1 MPQALT
7 AQAPRQG
14 PRPLPLHLLS
24 ANLTLMSSLAALP
37 SARLGSLAWNPAL
50 AAAVK
55 DLTGALAAAP
65 PEALLA
71 AVGAEIER
79 RLAEMLA
86 GIQRY
91 RDHPYR
97 RSLADPPTLMVE
109 GGSRVL
115 DYGAGSSG
123 AGGGGVPVLFVP
135 SLVNRGYVLDLSAR
149 RSMLRYLAAQ
159 GIRPWLLEWGSP
171 GAIEHGYAMT
181 DYIAGRL
188 SRVLDR
194 VVTEAGGPVGLVG
207 YCMGGDLTLAAAL
220 LRPDAV
226 TALALLATPWDFSAG
241 QQGQGLFF
249 ASLRHSVAATLAA
262 FGEMPVDALQ
272 TFFLSLDPQLG
283 LKKFIAFARM
293 DPASEQAEDFVA
305 LEDWLNDG
313 IPLAAKVAEECLVGW
328 YGDNLTARGDWRIAG
343 EAVAPERWR
352 KPCLV
357 VVPETD
363 RIVPPASAAALARAI
378 PGARTLTPPSGHI
391 GMVVGSRGEA
401 GLWRPLAEWLKT
413 HVAKAAPAPKRR
425 AGRRRATV
433 PKAAE

>member
-1 MPQALT
+1 MPEAL
-7 AQAPRQG
+7 AARPPRQG

-50 AAAVK
+50 AAAAR
-55 DLTGALAAAP
+55 DLAGELAAAP

-71 AVGAEIER
+71 AVGGEIER
-79 RLAEMLA
+79 RLTEMLA

-91 RDHPYR
+91 RDHAYR
-97 RSLADPPTLMVE
+97 RNLADPPTLYAE
-109 GGSRVL
+109 GSTRVL

-123 AGGGGVPVLFVP
+123 TGGGVPVLFVP

-149 RSMLRYLAAQ
+149 RSMLRYLAAH
-159 GIRPWLLEWGSP
+159 GVRPWLVEWGAP
-171 GAIEHGYAMT
+171 GADERSYALT

-188 SRVLDR
+188 SRILDR
-194 VVTEAGGPVGLVG
+194 VVAEAGGPVGLVG

-220 LRPDAV
+220 LRPEAV
-226 TALALLATPWDFSAG
+226 SAQALLATPWDFSAG

-249 ASLRHSVAATLAA
+249 ASLRHSLGATLAA

-313 IPLAAKVAEECLVGW
+313 IPLAARVAEECLVGW

-343 EAVAPERWR
+343 EAVRPEHWR

-357 VVPETD
+357 VVPESD

-378 PGARTLTPPSGHI
+378 PGAETLVPPSGHI
-391 GMVVGSRGEA
+391 GMVVGSRGET
-401 GLWRPLAEWLKT
+401 GLWRPLADWLKA
-413 HVAKAAPAPKRR
+413 HVGRAVRAPRR
-425 AGRRRATV
+425 RSGRRRAVT
-433 PKAAE
+433 A